1 MIEVTVCVGSS
12 CHTKGSRTVI
22 QRFSE
27 LITEHGLEEEVML
40 KGSFCL
46 EHCAEGFNW
55 KIGDELFSTRTLE
68 EAEGIFRERIIESLG
83 RVQEGASGKGDS
95 SEED

>member
-12 CHTKGSRTVI
+12 CHIKGSRK
-22 QRFSE
+22 
-27 LITEHGLEEEVML
+27 LIEQLNNLISQYKLEEKVVL

-55 KIGDELFSTRTLE
+55 KIGDILYSTKDVK
-68 EAEGIFRERIIESLG
+68 EAEKIFRQKVIEPLT
-83 RVQEGASGKGDS
+83 GKQ
-95 SEED
+95 

>member
-12 CHTKGSRTVI
+12 CHIKGSRKFI
-22 QRFSE
+22 ERLNE
-27 LITEHGLEEEVML
+27 LIRKHHLEERVIL

-55 KIGDELFSTRTLE
+55 KIGEELFSSKDVKSAE
-68 EAEGIFRERIIESLG
+68 EIFREKLLEPLL
-83 RVQEGASGKGDS
+83 KKD
-95 SEED
+95 